1 MTNTAFLSR
10 LRWMCAGLVLAITMV
25 TLWAQ
30 EPQMS
35 NRGINITQGNLI
47 TSRGYVYSGG
57 SPVRDFR
64 TATADNTAAAATY
77 TAAEVLSGL
86 ILRSPAGGANVTDV
100 MPTAANLIAAMPGA
114 VTGMSF
120 TTFVDAGATPNAAI
134 TLNGASTGVT
144 YGSGCGTA
152 FGTSDVQLL
161 LITVTSTTTYR
172 VTCMNVNT

>member
-1 MTNTAFLSR
+1 MTNQSFHSR
-10 LRWMCAGLVLAITMV
+10 LRWACAGLVLAVTIV

-47 TSRGYVYSGG
+47 TSRGYVYSGA

-77 TAAEVLSGL
+77 TAAEVLAGL

-114 VTGMSF
+114 ITGMSF
-120 TTFVDAGATPNAAI
+120 VTYLDAGATPEAAI

-144 YGSGCGTA
+144 YANGCSTAIGTA
-152 FGTSDVQLL
+152 DVMPL
-161 LITVTSTTTYR
+161 LITITGTATYR
-172 VTCMNVNT
+172 VTCINGNT